1 MQISANLHLHGTHL
15 LVTAAGCCAQMQV
28 KKKEASVLLLI
39 KARKRRKYFS
49 TILFTITDRF
59 LDITICCAK
68 CAMQIVML
76 MHGNIVLVDGCYNLK
91 INRL

>member
-1 MQISANLHLHGTHL
+1 
-15 LVTAAGCCAQMQV
+15 MQV

-49 TILFTITDRF
+49 TVLFTDRF
-59 LDITICCAK
+59 LDIMICFAK
-68 CAMQIVML
+68 MQIVML
-76 MHGNIVLVDGCYNLK
+76 MHGNIVLVDRCYNLK